1 MSKELKE
8 QIAKVWNGESSDCAC
23 VDEVLRQLD
32 VGQIRVAQKQ
42 EDRWI
47 VNEYVK
53 KALLLFFKLS
63 KSQLICG
70 AVCNFFDKV
79 PLKTSGWNESDFL
92 HYGFRAVPNSYVRY
106 SAYIGKSVVLMP
118 CFINVGA
125 YVDDGTMID
134 SNSLVGSCA
143 QIGKNCHIADGV
155 TIGGVLEPLQSAPVI
170 IEDNCFVGVKSSITE
185 GVIIGEGS
193 VIGAGVTLT
202 ASTKIIDRSTGEVFY
217 KKVPPYSVVVPG
229 SYQSGAVNLACAV
242 IIKQVTP
249 QTRAK
254 TSINELLRN

>member
-1 MSKELKE
+1 MSEELEK
-8 QIAKVWNGESSDCAC
+8 QIIDVWNGQSDNFTC

-32 VGQIRVAQKQ
+32 IGQIRVAQKQ
-42 EDRWI
+42 DDRWI
-47 VNEYVK
+47 VNEYAK
-53 KALLLFFKLS
+53 KALLLFLKLS
-63 KSQLICG
+63 KSQLMRG
-70 AVCNFFDKV
+70 EVCSFFDKV
-79 PLKTSGWNESDFL
+79 PLKTNGWNEENFL
-92 HYGFRAVPNSYVRY
+92 QCGFRAVPNSYVRY

-118 CFINVGA
+118 CFVNVGA

-155 TIGGVLEPLQSAPVI
+155 TIGGVLEPLQSTPVI
-170 IEDNCFVGVKSSITE
+170 IEDNCFIGVKCAVTE
-185 GVIIGEGS
+185 GVIVGEGS

-202 ASTKIIDRSTGEVFY
+202 ASTKIIDRSTGEVLY
-217 KKVPPYSVVVPG
+217 KEVPPYSVVVPG
-229 SYQSGAVNLACAV
+229 SYQSGSVNLACAV
-242 IIKQVTP
+242 IVKQVTP